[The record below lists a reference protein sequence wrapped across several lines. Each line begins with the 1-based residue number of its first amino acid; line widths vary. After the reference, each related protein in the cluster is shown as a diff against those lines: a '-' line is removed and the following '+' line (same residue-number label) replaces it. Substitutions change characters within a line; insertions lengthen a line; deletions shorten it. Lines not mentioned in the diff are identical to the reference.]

1 MDVNDTVVITKTGI
15 YTISPLLS
23 SMVIFNDL
31 GYILIAMIGG
41 LASMINEHFEYLR
54 CVKDRK
60 GRGEEPDISAFQALV
75 GALGIGFL
83 FTLGSF
89 ILFNS
94 AGEHIIAW
102 ATKSY
107 VNIELLIK
115 VAPSFWMVLTIWLST
130 KAVTFYKWFSRSVDK
145 RSQQ

>member
-23 SMVIFNDL
+23 SMVIFNDV
-31 GYILIAMIGG
+31 GYLFIAMIGG
-41 LASMINEHFEYLR
+41 IASMINEHFEYIR
-54 CVKDRK
+54 CVKEHRDQGK
-60 GRGEEPDISAFQALV
+60 EPNVSAFQALI
-75 GALGIGFL
+75 GALAIGFL

-94 AGEHIIAW
+94 AGEHIVSW
-102 ATKSY
+102 ASKSY
-107 VNIELLIK
+107 VNIELVLK
-115 VAPSFWMVLTIWLST
+115 VAPSFWMILTIWLST
-130 KAVTFYKWFSRSVDK
+130 KAVTFYKWYSRYIDK